1 MQRSSL
7 LAESLAILGKEVA
20 SELRRRVAL
29 NAIGLFAVTTLV
41 AVAYQIGPY
50 GLAEQDR
57 PFLLSALLWIILFF
71 AATAGLARVF
81 VKEEDAHTAKALRLA
96 ARPLAV
102 LHGKLLFNLLLLLAL
117 ELIIVPLYCALMG
130 FAVLSIGGLV
140 LVMAAGGA
148 AFAVTSTFV
157 AAIIARASG
166 SNALFAIL
174 ALPLLLPLL
183 VAVIAGTRAAAGS
196 TELAAVFPALRAIV
210 SLGGVTM
217 VTAVFLF
224 PVVWRD

>member
-1 MQRSSL
+1 MPRSTL
-7 LAESLAILGKEVA
+7 LRESQAILAKELA

-29 NAIGLFAVTTLV
+29 STVGLFAITTLV

-50 GLAEQDR
+50 GLAEADR

-71 AATAGLARVF
+71 SAMAGLSRVF
-81 VKEEDAHTAKALRLA
+81 VKEEDAHTAKTLRLA

-102 LHGKLLFNLLLLLAL
+102 LAGKLAFNALLVAAL
-117 ELIIVPLYCALMG
+117 QLCVVPLFCVLMG
-130 FAVLSIGGLV
+130 FEIAGVGGLI
-140 LVMAAGGA
+140 LVMAVAGMTLA
-148 AFAVTSTFV
+148 ITSTFV
-157 AAIIARASG
+157 AAIVARASG
-166 SNALFAIL
+166 SGALLSIL

-183 VAVIAGTRAAAGS
+183 VVAIAGTRAAAGS
-196 TELAAVFPALRAIV
+196 PDLAAVFPALRALV

-217 VTAVFLF
+217 VAAALLF

>member
-102 LHGKLLFNLLLLLAL
+102 LYGKLLFNLVLLLAL
-117 ELIIVPLYCALMG
+117 EVIIVPLYCALMG
-130 FAVLSIGGLV
+130 FAVRSVAGLI

-196 TELAAVFPALRAIV
+196 MELAAVLPALRAIV

>member
-1 MQRSSL
+1 L

-102 LHGKLLFNLLLLLAL
+102 LYGKLLFNLVLLLAL
-117 ELIIVPLYCALMG
+117 EVIIVPLYCALMG
-130 FAVLSIGGLV
+130 FAVRSVAGLI

-196 TELAAVFPALRAIV
+196 MELAAVLPALRAIV

>member
-7 LAESLAILGKEVA
+7 LAESLAVLGKEVA

-81 VKEEDAHTAKALRLA
+81 VKEEDSHTAKTLRLA

-102 LHGKLLFNLLLLLAL
+102 LYGKLLFNLLLLLAL
-117 ELIIVPLYCALMG
+117 EVIIVPLYCALMG
-130 FAVLSIGGLV
+130 FVVEGFGGLV
-140 LVMAAGGA
+140 LVMTAGGA

-157 AAIIARASG
+157 AAIISRASG

-196 TELAAVFPALRAIV
+196 PELLAVFPALRAIV

-217 VTAVFLF
+217 VTAIFLF